1 MREAVWQM
9 HTGVYPLSPYLQ
21 TSFEH
26 LTLDEQPAK
35 NCLGLFHLCRLVGD
49 DTLQLFLW
57 KFLSSAKLYHLQPQ
71 DIIIYYTYSKMKST
85 TPLPILFPRQLM

>member
-57 KFLSSAKLYHLQPQ
+57 KFLSSAKLYHLQPELAVGRPSCFWMVHTLYK
-71 DIIIYYTYSKMKST
+71 DCSEK
-85 TPLPILFPRQLM
+85 